1 MTLQGNIKRILPEQ
15 VVSEN
20 FKKREVHVE
29 IPSEYPQVVSIEF
42 TQDKTTLLDNFAE
55 GQQVE
60 IAINLRGREWTNP
73 QGEIKV
79 FNTLQ
84 GWRINPMDVA
94 QAATT
99 APAQATTA
107 APAQEEETT
116 DDDLPY

>member
-15 VVSEN
+15 VVSEK

-42 TQDKTTLLDNFAE
+42 TQDKTSLLDNFAE

-84 GWRINPMDVA
+84 GWRINSMDVA
-94 QAATT
+94 QAAT
-99 APAQATTA
+99 A
-107 APAQEEETT
+107 APAQTDEAEETT

>member
-15 VVSEN
+15 VVSEK

-29 IPSEYPQVVSIEF
+29 IPDPQFSQVVSIEF
-42 TQDKTTLLDNFAE
+42 TQDKTSLLDNFAE

-84 GWRINPMDVA
+84 GWKINSMDVA
-94 QAATT
+94 QAAT
-99 APAQATTA
+99 A
-107 APAQEEETT
+107 APAQVEETT
-116 DDDLPY
+116 DDDLPW

>member
-1 MTLQGNIKRILPEQ
+1 MELQGNIKRILPEQ
-15 VVSEN
+15 VVSEK

-29 IPSEYPQVVSIEF
+29 IPDPQFPQVVSVEF
-42 TQDKTTLLDNFAE
+42 TQDRTSLLDNFAE

-84 GWRINPMDVA
+84 GWKINSMNVA
-94 QAATT
+94 QAA
-99 APAQATTA
+99 PAQT
-107 APAQEEETT
+107 EETN
-116 DDDLPY
+116 DDDLPW